1 MIYNTHDLE
10 ELKKNVIN
18 QLHNSSIDD
27 DDYIKI
33 LNNLYI
39 NIVYKLYELNKMC
52 KK

>member
-1 MIYNTHDLE
+1 MKYNKDDLE
-10 ELKKNVIN
+10 ELKKKVIHDLN
-18 QLHNSSIDD
+18 DSSIED